1 MDLFSLFTKKSPRN
15 ERTAKDLNKYL
26 SQRYDLL
33 KLELLEK
40 SSQILSVILSM
51 IIVVVCA
58 LAVFIYL
65 SNAFVSWLTIALNEG
80 WAYTIVCAI
89 YIIIVLVV
97 LRYKDQLFVKPL
109 IRKLSRILYDTKR
122 DDIEDAEIIDD
133 TEKGGSNV

>member
-15 ERTAKDLNKYL
+15 ERTTKDISKYL

-40 SSQILSVILSM
+40 SSQILSVVLSM

>member
-15 ERTAKDLNKYL
+15 ERTTKDISKYL

>member
-40 SSQILSVILSM
+40 SSQILSVVLSM

-80 WAYTIVCAI
+80 WAYTIVCAL
-89 YIIIVLVV
+89 YILVVLVV
-97 LRYKDQLFVKPL
+97 FHYKDTLFVKPL
-109 IRKLSRILYDTKR
+109 IRKLSRILYNTKKET
-122 DDIEDAEIIDD
+122 IEDAEVVEE

>member
-133 TEKGGSNV
+133 TEEGGSNV

>member
-97 LRYKDQLFVKPL
+97 LRHKDQLFVKPL

>member
-15 ERTAKDLNKYL
+15 ERTTKDISKYL

-40 SSQILSVILSM
+40 SSQILSVVLSM

-109 IRKLSRILYDTKR
+109 IRKLSRILYDTKC

-133 TEKGGSNV
+133 QEKGGSHV

>member
-89 YIIIVLVV
+89 YIIIVLAV

>member
-40 SSQILSVILSM
+40 SSQILSVVLSM